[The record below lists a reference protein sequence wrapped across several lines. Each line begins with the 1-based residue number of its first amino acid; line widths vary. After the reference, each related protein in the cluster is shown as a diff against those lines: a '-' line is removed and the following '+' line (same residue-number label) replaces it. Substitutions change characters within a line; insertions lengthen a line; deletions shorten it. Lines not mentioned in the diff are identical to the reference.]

1 MKITPEIS
9 SFEENSKSLIDLS
22 DGVIINYNTD
32 GQSQILKSIDIYK
45 IVFTNEKSKYSF
57 SEQVL
62 NIDFSKL
69 PLKIRLVASFEK
81 EKVRYTIKFFNNRFS
96 SNFKEDE
103 IAEILEVGY
112 IIKENVWH
120 PVDLDDL
127 NELKTVLSE
136 ITNSDKPLIQLN
148 ILFNYRRFQ
157 IIDLCWT
164 ENEYKL
170 FISENKE
177 FGIPNAFTKQL
188 YEYQKSGL
196 KWLQYCYIRNTGTLL
211 GDDMGLGKTAQ
222 IISLV
227 SWLVEENLSHK
238 ILIVVPST
246 LLENWRREFLFFAPS
261 IEIYLHHG
269 IVRTGSVNEITAKSV
284 IITSYSLII
293 NDLYLFNKIDW
304 NLIIADEASLLKNP
318 DSERRIAL
326 SSLTRKLFIAMSGTP
341 IENSLLDL
349 WSLIDLVS
357 PGYFGSKEDFTN
369 KYIKKTIERTLVES
383 DLAEIKSNLNYLL
396 IRRKKEDVLDSLP
409 PRIDIHQALKMSS
422 LETTE
427 YEQSRLS
434 ILNEANEHNS
444 TTSIFPLIQELRQF
458 TTYPR
463 LNQLSLDE
471 LKSIAL
477 TEHLKSSNKLSRLF
491 ELLDEI
497 SKSGEKVLI
506 FTEYLKMIDL
516 LGFLINLKFSCK
528 IYNIDGRK
536 EALHRQVEID
546 QFSDESGFAV
556 MILNPKTAG
565 MGLNITAANHVV
577 HYTRQWNPA
586 LEEQASAR
594 AYRNKQTKPVN
605 IYYLYYVNTI
615 EEFIDNRLRQK
626 TQLSSEIITVNSQE
640 FTSDELKAVM
650 QMSPK

>member
-9 SFEENSKSLIDLS
+9 SFEENSKSLMDLS
-22 DGVIINYNTD
+22 NGLIINNNTD
-32 GQSQILKSIDIYK
+32 GHSQILNSIDIYK
-45 IVFTNEKSKYSF
+45 IVFTNEKSNYSF
-57 SEQVL
+57 SEQIL

-69 PLKIRLVASFEK
+69 PLKIKLIAGFEK
-81 EKVRYTIKFFNNRFS
+81 EKVIYSIKFFNNRFN

-136 ITNSDKPLIQLN
+136 ITKSDKPLIQLN

-177 FGIPNAFTKQL
+177 FGIPNAFTKEL
-188 YEYQKSGL
+188 YDYQKSGL
-196 KWLQYCYIRNTGTLL
+196 KWLQYCCIRNTGTLL

-269 IVRTGSVNEITAKSV
+269 IVRTGSINEITAKSV

-304 NLIIADEASLLKNP
+304 DLIIADEASLLKNP

-349 WSLIDLVS
+349 WSLVDLVS
-357 PGYFGSKEDFTN
+357 PGNFGSKEDFTN

-409 PRIDIHQALKMSS
+409 PRIDIHQALEMSG

-427 YEQSRLS
+427 YEQCRLS
-434 ILNEANEHNS
+434 ILNEAKEHNS
-444 TTSIFPLIQELRQF
+444 ITSIFPLIQELRQF

-477 TEHLKSSNKLSRLF
+477 KEHLKSSNKLSRLF

-497 SKSGEKVLI
+497 SKSDEKVLI

-536 EALHRQVEID
+536 EPLDRQVEID
-546 QFSDESGFAV
+546 QFSHESGFAV

-565 MGLNITAANHVV
+565 MGLNMTAANHVV

-640 FTSDELKAVM
+640 LTSDDLKAVM
-650 QMSPK
+650 QMSPQ